1 MPTAPSSPLPL
12 SRLLL
17 AATLLL
23 PGLALADGDKSSRVP
38 LLPAY
43 VQECGSCH
51 VAFAPGLLPA
61 ASWQHLM
68 AGLKTHYG
76 SDASLDTAT
85 TQSLSTWLAAN
96 AGSGKRAAEPPPDD
110 RITRGAWFQ
119 REHREVR
126 NSFAVEP
133 VKSAANCAACHTKA
147 ADGSYRE
154 REIQL
159 PRRAS

>member
-1 MPTAPSSPLPL
+1 MQATPRSPIMTV
-12 SRLLL
+12 LL
-17 AATLLL
+17 AAALL

-51 VAFAPGLLPA
+51 VAFAPSLLPA

-76 SDASLDTAT
+76 SDASLDAGTA
-85 TQSLSTWLAAN
+85 QALSTWLVSH
-96 AGSGKRAAEPPPDD
+96 AGSGKRAAEPPPED
-110 RITRGAWFQ
+110 RITRGAWFV

-126 NSFAVEP
+126 NSFGAAP

-159 PRRAS
+159 PR